1 MLEYIIKRSLAMI
14 PLLFLVSVLSF
25 VIIQLPPGDYVES
38 YRLAL
43 EAQGGR
49 LNEAQ
54 LAALS
59 NRYGLNKPLYTQ
71 YFRWIKGI
79 VTKLDFGQSF
89 RYDRPVMSVLGE
101 RIPRTVGIS
110 LASLLLT
117 WIIAVP
123 FAIFSALRQYSIWD
137 YLLSFLN
144 IIGLA
149 VPGFLLA
156 LILLYL
162 VFQTTGYSITGLYSE
177 AYQGASWS
185 ISKLLD
191 LFKNLWLPIVTL
203 GISGTAGIMRVL
215 RATLLDE
222 LNKPYVTTARAKGLP
237 EWKVILKYPVRI
249 AINPLVSTIGWLL
262 PSLIGG
268 EIVVSKVLN
277 IPTTGPVLLNAL
289 MVQDMYLAGGIVMI
303 LSCLTV
309 VGTLISDVLLAL
321 TDPRIRY
328 D

>member
-1 MLEYIIKRSLAMI
+1 M
-14 PLLFLVSVLSF
+14 
-25 VIIQLPPGDYVES
+25 G
-38 YRLAL
+38 
-43 EAQGGR
+43 
-49 LNEAQ
+49 
-54 LAALS
+54 
-59 NRYGLNKPLYTQ
+59 
-71 YFRWIKGI
+71 
-79 VTKLDFGQSF
+79 
-89 RYDRPVMSVLGE
+89 
-101 RIPRTVGIS
+101 
-110 LASLLLT
+110 LLT
-117 WIIAVP
+117 
-123 FAIFSALRQYSIWD
+123 F
-137 YLLSFLN
+137 FLN

-149 VPGFLLA
+149 ARLS
-156 LILLYL
+156 L
-162 VFQTTGYSITGLYSE
+162 VNIVIFGLQTTGYSITGLYSE

-277 IPTTGPVLLNAL
+277 IPTTGPVLFAL
-289 MVQDMYLAGGIVMI
+289 MVQDMYCGGIVMI
-303 LSCLTV
+303 LV
-309 VGTLISDVLLAL
+309 V
-321 TDPRIRY
+321 
-328 D
+328 